1 MEKSL
6 LNSIKNIHENT
17 LMYQIE
23 LKTPDLIQLL
33 DQIGEYNNFDPI
45 EMKKF
50 VQRVDKKFHELY
62 SNKLYRIRFIFGREY
77 SPVLYIKI
85 NTEKENI
92 KSLINSIRQLIRNIN
107 CDEFNIREDIYGD
120 VEVRIWWD

>member
-1 MEKSL
+1 MQKFL
-6 LNSIKNIHENT
+6 LTSMKDIHENI

-50 VQRVDKKFHELY
+50 VQKVDKKFNELY
-62 SNKLYRIRFIFGREY
+62 EDEIFRIRFIFGREY
-77 SPVLYIKI
+77 SPVIYIKI

-92 KSLINSIRQLIRNIN
+92 KPLINSIRQLIRNIN
-107 CDEFNIREDIYGD
+107 CDEFNINEDKYGD
-120 VEVRIWWD
+120 VEIRIWWD